1 MTSNNQ
7 VQLFENRQIQSVWD
21 TEQEKW
27 YFSVHDVVEALT
39 NSADPQQYVKK
50 MRSRDQSLN
59 ANWVQF
65 IPRLKWYLKKST
77 DVGLSMICYTSRAK
91 ERSTSCG
98 DFHPN
103 GRIGKLL

>member
-59 ANWVQF
+59 ATWVQF

-77 DVGLSMICYTSRAK
+77 EKLTLPPYFVIIMIDKLA
-91 ERSTSCG
+91 EALRS
-98 DFHPN
+98 
-103 GRIGKLL
+103 LV